1 MCSETTWNLRQKE
14 WKRRMNWHE
23 LNVSACCWCEE
34 EILKRNL
41 SSLAVLSRW
50 RTLCRSTLSVMF
62 WKKSRCRNSLYSKLL
77 VLEKLLTGW
86 KLCPIWGFWRGW
98 YINIFVVWEPSC
110 ASIQNSFG
118 LHHIYSLPQRT
129 RNSVIRSHQ
138 NLLIIILRKVYS
150 ELFLCQVQTD
160 QTDSVY
166 VTGNSIAPTDV
177 VTANLIRAHL
187 QA

>member
-1 MCSETTWNLRQKE
+1 MKTQNELTWIKCVGLLLVWRRNTRKE
-14 WKRRMNWHE
+14 SLFSGCTVTLKNT
-23 LNVSACCWCEE
+23 VSLHSLCDV
-34 EILKRNL
+34 LKKN
-41 SSLAVLSRW
+41 
-50 RTLCRSTLSVMF
+50 
-62 WKKSRCRNSLYSKLL
+62 RCRNSLYSKLL

-86 KLCPIWGFWRGW
+86 KLCPIWVFWRGW

-129 RNSVIRSHQ
+129 RNSVICSHQ

-150 ELFLCQVQTD
+150 ELFLCQVRTD

-177 VTANLIRAHL
+177 LTANLIRAHL

>member
-1 MCSETTWNLRQKE
+1 MCRLAVGVKKKYSKGISLLWLYCHAEEHCVAPLSLWCSE
-14 WKRRMNWHE
+14 
-23 LNVSACCWCEE
+23 
-34 EILKRNL
+34 
-41 SSLAVLSRW
+41 
-50 RTLCRSTLSVMF
+50 
-62 WKKSRCRNSLYSKLL
+62 KKGRCRNSLYSKLL